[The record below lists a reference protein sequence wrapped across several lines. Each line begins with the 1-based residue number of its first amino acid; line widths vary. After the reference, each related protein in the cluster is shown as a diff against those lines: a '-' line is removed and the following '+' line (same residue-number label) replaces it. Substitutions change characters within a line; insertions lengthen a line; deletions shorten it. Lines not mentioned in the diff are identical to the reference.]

1 MKSTTSPSRFF
12 IENKYNKMATKSKKS
27 SPSDSS
33 VATFRDQIYTIT
45 TSLNDHA
52 IYIKIVNNVSYMCYE
67 GNFDKAA
74 FSAQF
79 DIKEIYKFVNKC
91 FANGPEE
98 PLCLQNAYGVSPDNH
113 PIPTLVPLSGIVPE
127 YEEGYSVE
135 MQLDNGAMTLGF
147 EGIVGG
153 FLTVKFD
160 LRIREKLMSNDAQ
173 LTINFQRVEQKQ
185 LESINRIDAVIS
197 KMESKFA
204 QKIAEMERRLEALG
218 HADICFT
225 NPPSG
230 NWGYIKSYPIDSKI
244 LTISDGGNHI
254 NADSF
259 KKIKYFYQLEELK
272 MTSCGWNDPNIN
284 ASNTTVKKMTI
295 NGSNAFSNITFIKN
309 FPSLEELAM
318 IGVTVDGSIVTTLRS
333 IKHKI
338 KQLTFQGCP
347 GINQTEM
354 QTYCTQNGIKLNL
367 S

>member
-1 MKSTTSPSRFF
+1 MLSYDFMKSTTSPSRFF
-12 IENKYNKMATKSKKS
+12 IENKYNTMATKSKKS
-27 SPSDSS
+27 SSSDSS

-91 FANGPEE
+91 FANGPDE
-98 PLCLQNAYGVSPDNH
+98 PD
-113 PIPTLVPLSGIVPE
+113 PE

-244 LTISDGGNHI
+244 LTISDGGNHTD
-254 NADSF
+254 ADSF
-259 KKIKYFYQLEELK
+259 KKIKYFYQLEELT
-272 MTSCGWNDPNIN
+272 MNSYHSWGHSAEIHT
-284 ASNTTVKKMTI
+284 SNTTVKKLTI
-295 NGSNAFSNITFIKN
+295 NSSNAFSNITFIKN
-309 FPSLEELAM
+309 FPSLEVLTM
-318 IGVTVDGSIVTTLRS
+318 TGTGVDGSIVTTLRS

-338 KQLTFQGCP
+338 KQLTFQSCP